1 MLGVAAVL
9 LVPIAIATPCL
20 GSDFQGIQTRGP
32 AKAQT
37 GRQLLESAL
46 PPAAV
51 DSADDANPPQP
62 QPPQVEVIRP
72 EEVAD
77 ADAENPAE
85 EQAAVSRAAERT
97 ADSTE
102 EAEDEAA
109 EQEQEAQP
117 EEGMQ
122 FEWQD
127 RGKNGFKYNYGKPRV
142 IWRDGEVVYEKDGV
156 TCKGLSRQTEEQ
168 TMFESAELHAA
179 AGVRR
184 HTCLLSSASASVV
197 SLVTWSLA

>member
-32 AKAQT
+32 AKAQA

-46 PPAAV
+46 APAVV

-62 QPPQVEVIRP
+62 QPPQVAVNQDIRA
-72 EEVAD
+72 EEPAD
-77 ADAENPAE
+77 TDAENPAE
-85 EQAAVSRAAERT
+85 EQAPVSRAANRT

-109 EQEQEAQP
+109 EQEPGAQP

-127 RGKNGFKYNYGKPRV
+127 RGKNGFRYNYGKPRV

-156 TCKGLSRQTEEQ
+156 TCKGLSRQTEAQ

-179 AGVRR
+179 AGVRH
-184 HTCLLSSASASVV
+184 HTHA
-197 SLVTWSLA
+197 